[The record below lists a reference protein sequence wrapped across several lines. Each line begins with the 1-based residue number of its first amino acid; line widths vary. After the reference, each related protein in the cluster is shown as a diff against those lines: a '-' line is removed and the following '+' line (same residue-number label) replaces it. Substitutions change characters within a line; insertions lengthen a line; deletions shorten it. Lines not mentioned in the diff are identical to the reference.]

1 MMKSRMNW
9 NWFLAITRKGQPVL
23 FNSLVLT
30 AFQDQYYQE
39 VLLLPRGIHFLKY
52 VGGSGGFVV
61 LEANDAET
69 LGGILAERVTP
80 EYLSFF
86 IKQCRHKAD
95 RLLRT
100 AHEIQ
105 SQAPYNNLCNSDLAV
120 LFNTYSSDVIRVMTF
135 LTTIVVFE
143 NVLQQVVEQRL
154 TTHCQEHNI
163 ETNLAGSLTSLLLPL
178 EKNIPALAIIE
189 LYKLATEV
197 RTNSSLCKLF
207 HLEAPSGLAQMGKKF
222 TAFVTR
228 FDTYLEKYDFMDMQY
243 YAGRPLLPKELFT
256 RIKEVVDGVEDRI
269 ARIEQDRKDSE
280 AELKRVSNELK
291 LTPELRSLVGS
302 VQEIHF
308 LRQYR
313 ADALFKAGRDVMELL
328 TAIAERLNTT
338 YDSIIMLAHE
348 EIATSIIKG
357 RLTVSKR
364 IINAR
369 QEGYAIL
376 WVNQRRSIITGNKF
390 TKELALFPAEK
401 KEVKELQGN
410 IASRGTYQGPVTIVT
425 LHEEISKVQPGDVLV
440 SPMTDPYFVPAMV
453 RAGAIIT
460 DEGGILSHAAIIS
473 REFGIPCIVGTGIA
487 TSVLKDG
494 VIVQVDASGEK
505 GRVRIIEK

>member
-1 MMKSRMNW
+1 MMKSRTKW
-9 NWFLAITRKGQPVL
+9 NWFPAITRKGQPVL
-23 FNSLVLT
+23 FNSFAVT

-39 VLLLPRGIHFLKY
+39 ALLLPRGIHFLKY
-52 VGGSGGFVV
+52 VGGPRGLVV
-61 LEANDAET
+61 LEASDADT
-69 LGGILAERVTP
+69 LGGNLAEHVTP
-80 EYLSFF
+80 DYLSFF
-86 IKQCRHKAD
+86 VAQCHHKSD

-100 AHEIQ
+100 AHEIRLR
-105 SQAPYNNLCNSDLAV
+105 APYDSLSNTNLTT
-120 LFNTYSSDVIRVMTF
+120 LFTAYSSDVIRVMTF

-143 NVLQQVVEQRL
+143 NVLQEALEQKL
-154 TTHCQEHNI
+154 TAHCQEHNI
-163 ETNLAGSLTSLLLPL
+163 KADPAAYLFSLLLPP
-178 EKNIPALAIIE
+178 EKNIPSLAIVE
-189 LYKLATEV
+189 LYKLAAEAYS
-197 RTNSSLCKLF
+197 NSSLRKLF
-207 HLEAPSGLAQMGKKF
+207 GQEPVVGLTQMRDKF
-222 TAFVTR
+222 PAFAAK

-243 YAGRPLLPKELFT
+243 YAGRPLLPKELFA
-256 RIKEVVDGVEDRI
+256 RIKEVIDDAKDRI
-269 ARIEQDRKDSE
+269 SCIEQDRKDSE
-280 AELKRVSNELK
+280 AEFKKVSDELK
-291 LTPELRSLVGS
+291 LTPELRSLVRS
-302 VQEIHF
+302 VQEIHY

-313 ADALFKAGRDVMELL
+313 ADALFKAGRDVIELL
-328 TAIAERLNTT
+328 MTIAERLNTN
-338 YDSIIMLAHE
+338 YDSIIMLAHD

-357 RLTVSKR
+357 ELTVSKQ
-364 IINAR
+364 IIKTR

-376 WVNQRRSIITGNKF
+376 WVDQRRSIVTGNKF
-390 TKELALFPAEK
+390 IKELTLFPVEK
-401 KEVKELQGN
+401 KETKELQGN

-494 VIVQVDASGEK
+494 IIVQVDASGEK